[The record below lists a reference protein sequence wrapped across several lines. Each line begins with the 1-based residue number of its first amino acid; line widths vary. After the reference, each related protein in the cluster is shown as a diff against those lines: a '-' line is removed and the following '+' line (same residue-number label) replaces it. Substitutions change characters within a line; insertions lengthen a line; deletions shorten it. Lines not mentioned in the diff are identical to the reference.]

1 MEDVELAKNISEP
14 VKTPKIKNIDGDE
27 EIVKNIT
34 EPVQPTKNIDE
45 KEPLETNAKTVVNE
59 VNDKESKNVSSLSD
73 FEAKLELKISD
84 MLEKNENQTLAKID
98 ELLEKNVSVSID
110 FNDLKVDNKNEVL
123 EKNESDSVSKLVV
136 KISDML
142 EKNENK
148 TLVQKNESVSKNQM
162 TIADPETFKFEE
174 NDLAQDIVTKSNPK
188 TDSKNQVVDNKEL
201 TLNSSSLANTLANK
215 VAKSNPEAK
224 HSETEFDA
232 ILKQST
238 LKVEIPEPKV
248 SPTLDSDD
256 GTEEAKPK
264 IDAIGIE
271 KSSMNNSQSQTPE
284 ENYRVMPKSA
294 DLSDYKNISI
304 LEPTQIENQ
313 ESLVVKNHFLII
325 FLVVLVVIVPF
336 IIGTIVFFCC
346 KKSKKENQNIELG
359 NLGNGNEEKAEDS
372 NNTTESEL

>member
-14 VKTPKIKNIDGDE
+14 VETPKIKNIDGDE

-59 VNDKESKNVSSLSD
+59 GNDKESKNVSSLSD
-73 FEAKLELKISD
+73 FEAKLEFKISD

-110 FNDLKVDNKNEVL
+110 FNDLKFDNKNEVL

-148 TLVQKNESVSKNQM
+148 TLVKELLQKNESVSKNQM

-201 TLNSSSLANTLANK
+201 GNTLANK

-224 HSETEFDA
+224 YSETEFDA
-232 ILKQST
+232 ILKQNT

-264 IDAIGIE
+264 IDPIDIE
-271 KSSMNNSQSQTPE
+271 KSIMNNSQSQTPE
-284 ENYRVMPKSA
+284 ENYRVMPKS

-325 FLVVLVVIVPF
+325 ILVVLVVIVPF

-346 KKSKKENQNIELG
+346 KKSKKENQSIELG

-372 NNTTESEL
+372 NTTTESEL

>member
-148 TLVQKNESVSKNQM
+148 TLVRINELLQKNESVSKNQM
-162 TIADPETFKFEE
+162 TIADPETFKFED

-188 TDSKNQVVDNKEL
+188 TDSKNQVVD
-201 TLNSSSLANTLANK
+201 NK

-284 ENYRVMPKSA
+284 ENYRVMPKS